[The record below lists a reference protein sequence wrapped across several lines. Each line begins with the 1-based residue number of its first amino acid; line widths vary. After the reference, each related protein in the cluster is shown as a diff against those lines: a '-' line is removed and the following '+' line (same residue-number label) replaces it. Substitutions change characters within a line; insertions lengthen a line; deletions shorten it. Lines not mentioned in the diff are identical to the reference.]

1 MSELINNRE
10 VLSDRERREGLKSV
24 IHMLHD
30 GVPVAEAKAA
40 FARISEGISGDEIAR
55 LEGEL
60 VAEGMPVEEIQ
71 RLCDVHADV
80 FRDQLVEPDDREM
93 DEIPGHPVRTLI
105 RENEALTSL
114 IKSTLEP
121 QTQAYAADPAA
132 GGDAL
137 AASLGLLYDIDKHY
151 GRKEML
157 IFPYLEKYGR
167 EAPPKVMW
175 GVDDEIR
182 SAIKSCR
189 RQVMERD
196 PNVVSAL
203 TDLYKK
209 ISEMFFKEENIL
221 VPMLAELLTEDEWLA
236 IARESA
242 EIGYC
247 LVEPDGPWIPKRHE
261 LEADAHMQHLMGQAS
276 DKSGAPA
283 ASAASN
289 APADGLI
296 RFDTGVLRLDQ
307 LSALLDKLPLDI
319 TFVDEND
326 IVRYFSRA
334 DERVFPRPKTVIG
347 RHVNNCHPPQSVHV
361 VEQLV
366 SDFKAGTKDSE
377 DFWIEMKGMFVL
389 IRYFAVRGEDG
400 RYLGTLEVTQNIAPL
415 KAIEGEKRLLS

>member
-1 MSELINNRE
+1 MSEFINNRE
-10 VLSDRERREGLKSV
+10 VLSDHERREGLKSV
-24 IHMLHD
+24 IRMLHD
-30 GVPVAEAKAA
+30 GAPVADAKSA

-60 VAEGMPVEEIQ
+60 VAEGMPVAEIQ

-80 FRDQLVEPDDREM
+80 FRDQLEEPDDRDM

-105 RENEALTSL
+105 RENEALANL
-114 IKSTLEP
+114 IKSALEP
-121 QTQAYAADPAA
+121 QTQAYAQDPAA

-182 SAIKSCR
+182 AAIKACR

-196 PNVVSAL
+196 PGVVSAL

-261 LEADAHMQHLMGQAS
+261 LEADAHMQHLMGQ
-276 DKSGAPA
+276 SGDTDSAKTA
-283 ASAASN
+283 AQ

-307 LSALLDKLPLDI
+307 LSALLDKLPIDI

-361 VEQLV
+361 VEKLV
-366 SDFKAGTKDSE
+366 SDFKAGIKDSE

-400 RYLGTLEVTQNIAPL
+400 SYLGTLEVTQNIAPL
-415 KAIEGEKRLLS
+415 KTIEGEKRLLS

>member
-10 VLSDRERREGLKSV
+10 ILSDRERREGLKSV

-105 RENEALTSL
+105 RENEALASL

>member
-1 MSELINNRE
+1 MSEFINNRE
-10 VLSDRERREGLKSV
+10 VLSDHERREGLKSV
-24 IHMLHD
+24 IRMLHD
-30 GVPVAEAKAA
+30 GAPVADAKSA

-60 VAEGMPVEEIQ
+60 VAEGMPVAEIQ

-80 FRDQLVEPDDREM
+80 FRDQLEEPDDRDM

-105 RENEALTSL
+105 RENEALANL
-114 IKSTLEP
+114 IKSALEP
-121 QTQAYAADPAA
+121 QTQAYAQDPAA

-182 SAIKSCR
+182 AAIKACR
-189 RQVMERD
+189 RQVMDRD
-196 PNVVSAL
+196 PGVVSAL

-261 LEADAHMQHLMGQAS
+261 LEADAHMQHLMGQ
-276 DKSGAPA
+276 SGDTD
-283 ASAASN
+283 SAKATAQ

-307 LSALLDKLPLDI
+307 LSALLDKLPIDI

-361 VEQLV
+361 VEKLV
-366 SDFKAGTKDSE
+366 SDFKAGIKDSE

-400 RYLGTLEVTQNIAPL
+400 SYLGTLEVTQNIAPL
-415 KAIEGEKRLLS
+415 KTIEGEKRLLS

>member
-1 MSELINNRE
+1 MSEFINNRE
-10 VLSDRERREGLKSV
+10 VLSDQERREGLKSV
-24 IHMLHD
+24 IRMLH
-30 GVPVAEAKAA
+30 GGAPVADAKAA

-60 VAEGMPVEEIQ
+60 VAEGMPVAEIQ

-80 FRDQLVEPDDREM
+80 FRDQLEEPDDRDL

-105 RENEALTSL
+105 RENEALSSL

-121 QTQAYAADPAA
+121 QTRAYAEDPAA

-182 SAIKSCR
+182 GAIKACR

-196 PNVVSAL
+196 PGVVSAL
-203 TDLYKK
+203 NDLYKK

-247 LVEPDGPWIPKRHE
+247 LVEPDGPWTPKRHK
-261 LEADAHMQHLMGQAS
+261 LEADAHMQHLMGQS
-276 DKSGAPA
+276 GDK
-283 ASAASN
+283 ASATAATA

-307 LSALLDKLPLDI
+307 LSALLDKLPIDI

-361 VEQLV
+361 VEKLV
-366 SDFKAGTKDSE
+366 SDFKACLKDSE

-389 IRYFAVRGEDG
+389 IRYFAVRGVDG

>member
-1 MSELINNRE
+1 MSEFINNRE
-10 VLSDRERREGLKSV
+10 ALSDQERREGLKSV
-24 IHMLHD
+24 IRMLHD
-30 GVPVAEAKAA
+30 GAAVDEAKAA

-60 VAEGMPVEEIQ
+60 VAEGMPVAEIQ

-80 FRDQLVEPDDREM
+80 FRDQLQEPDDRDM

-105 RENEALTSL
+105 RENEALASL
-114 IKSTLEP
+114 IKTTLEP
-121 QTQAYAADPAA
+121 QTKAYAGDPAA
-132 GGDAL
+132 HADEL

-182 SAIKSCR
+182 AAIKACR
-189 RQVMERD
+189 RQVMDRE
-196 PNVVSAL
+196 PAVVEAL

-261 LEADAHMQHLMGQAS
+261 LAADAHMQHLMGQA
-276 DKSGAPA
+276 GNQEAAPA
-283 ASAASN
+283 

-307 LSALLDKLPLDI
+307 LTALLDKLPLDI

-361 VEQLV
+361 VEKLV
-366 SDFKAGTKDSE
+366 SDFKAGLKDSE
-377 DFWIEMKGMFVL
+377 DFWIQMKGMFVL
-389 IRYFAVRGEDG
+389 IRYFAVRGDNG
-400 RYLGTLEVTQNIAPL
+400 QYLGTLEVTQNIAPL
-415 KAIEGEKRLLS
+415 KDIAGEKRLLS

>member
-1 MSELINNRE
+1 
-10 VLSDRERREGLKSV
+10 
-24 IHMLHD
+24 
-30 GVPVAEAKAA
+30 
-40 FARISEGISGDEIAR
+40 
-55 LEGEL
+55 
-60 VAEGMPVEEIQ
+60 
-71 RLCDVHADV
+71 
-80 FRDQLVEPDDREM
+80 
-93 DEIPGHPVRTLI
+93 
-105 RENEALTSL
+105 
-114 IKSTLEP
+114 
-121 QTQAYAADPAA
+121 
-132 GGDAL
+132 
-137 AASLGLLYDIDKHY
+137 
-151 GRKEML
+151 
-157 IFPYLEKYGR
+157 
-167 EAPPKVMW
+167 
-175 GVDDEIR
+175 
-182 SAIKSCR
+182 
-189 RQVMERD
+189 MERD
-196 PNVVSAL
+196 TRVVSAL
-203 TDLYKK
+203 HDLYKK

-261 LEADAHMQHLMGQAS
+261 LEADAHMQHLMGQTS
-276 DKSGAPA
+276 DA
-283 ASAASN
+283 ASAKNAAQ

-307 LSALLDKLPLDI
+307 LSALLDKLPIDI

-361 VEQLV
+361 VEKLV
-366 SDFKAGTKDSE
+366 SDFKAGIKDSE

-400 RYLGTLEVTQNIAPL
+400 SYLGTLEVTQNIAPL

>member
-1 MSELINNRE
+1 MSEFINNRE
-10 VLSDRERREGLKSV
+10 VLSDHERREGLKSV
-24 IHMLHD
+24 IRMLHD
-30 GVPVAEAKAA
+30 GAPVADAKSA

-60 VAEGMPVEEIQ
+60 VAEGMPVAEIQ

-80 FRDQLVEPDDREM
+80 FRDQLEEPDDRDM

-105 RENEALTSL
+105 RENEALANL
-114 IKSTLEP
+114 IKSALEP
-121 QTQAYAADPAA
+121 QTQAYAQDPAA

-182 SAIKSCR
+182 AAIKACR

-196 PNVVSAL
+196 PGVVSAL

-261 LEADAHMQHLMGQAS
+261 LEADAHMQHLMGQ
-276 DKSGAPA
+276 SGDTD
-283 ASAASN
+283 SAKATAQ

-307 LSALLDKLPLDI
+307 LSALLDKLPIDI

-361 VEQLV
+361 VEKLV
-366 SDFKAGTKDSE
+366 SDFKAGIKDSE

-400 RYLGTLEVTQNIAPL
+400 SYLGTLEVTQNIAPL
-415 KAIEGEKRLLS
+415 KTIEGEKRLLS